1 MISEIFAKVMDWDIE
16 RVISLKREF
25 LTARRHYWRNK
36 YLKDMDSILVLTL
49 AQRTALLQQ

>member
-1 MISEIFAKVMDWDIE
+1 MDWDI
-16 RVISLKREF
+16 LKREF